1 MGRSPT
7 RRTATRTAA
16 PRTEE
21 GRRHTP
27 ELILGAGLL
36 AAACTF
42 AYLRWIRPWHL
53 VWGATEEEKSRP
65 MVGDDQIPDPQ
76 LDATRAISIAAPAT
90 AVWPWL
96 LQMGYKRAGF
106 YSYRFDNA
114 WSPSPWYILPEF
126 QRLQVG
132 DIVPTG
138 PGEGFTVK
146 SMEPDRS
153 LLLVVDQDPLR
164 VSAAILLDQVAQ
176 AETRM
181 VGRVRVRF
189 GTGLPVFLYRL
200 LFDLGDFI
208 MMRKM
213 FIGIKERAE
222 RWATSGGGAELS

>member
-1 MGRSPT
+1 MG
-7 RRTATRTAA
+7 TAA
-16 PRTEE
+16 SGANGR
-21 GRRHTP
+21 GRRAP
-27 ELILGAGLL
+27 VVLLGAGLF

-53 VWGATEEEKSRP
+53 GWGATEEEKSRP
-65 MVGDDQIPDPQ
+65 MVGDDEIPDPQ

-114 WSPSPWYILPEF
+114 WVPSPWYILPEF
-126 QRLQVG
+126 QTLQVG
-132 DIVPTG
+132 DIMPTG
-138 PGEGFTVK
+138 PGQGFTVK

-189 GTGLPVFLYRL
+189 GGGIPVFLYRL

-213 FIGIKERAE
+213 FLGIKERAE
-222 RWATSGGGAELS
+222 RWTAADRGGDLL